1 MGDAAH
7 TIVLT
12 IAGSD
17 SGGGAGIQADLK
29 TFARFGVYGTSV
41 ITAVTAQNTQGVRG
55 WERVSP
61 ALVGAQIDAVAEDLR
76 PAALKSGMLGD
87 AELVRTVAAGIRR
100 HGLAPYV
107 LDPVM
112 AATSGDALL
121 TPDAISAIVGELF
134 PLASLVTPNLDE
146 VGLLLGERPR
156 DVPAME
162 RAARALVAEHG
173 ARAALVKGGHLAGDD
188 LVDVLFDGASMR
200 RFSHTRIATSST
212 HGTGCTLSAAIAAA
226 LALAVPLHD
235 AVELGLE
242 YVHKAIASAPG
253 LGSGT
258 RAAES
263 LRLRRR
269 GGLAPRRSAR
279 LYVPGVGEGSEQ
291 RAPIGR
297 AYSARSVARS
307 SSVSCSARTR
317 GAMTDVGAAWC
328 DSPRACPSSC
338 RATARTSST
347 E

>member
-1 MGDAAH
+1 MGNAAH

-76 PAALKSGMLGD
+76 PAAIKSGMLGD
-87 AELVRTVAAGIRR
+87 AELVRTVGAGIRR
-100 HGLAPYV
+100 HRLAPYV

-134 PLASLVTPNLDE
+134 PLAFLVTPNLDE
-146 VGLLLGERPR
+146 VGLLLGDRPR

-162 RAARALVAEHG
+162 RAARALVVEHG
-173 ARAALVKGGHLAGDD
+173 ARAALVKGGHLAGDE
-188 LVDVLFDGASMR
+188 LVDVLFDGRSMR
-200 RFSHTRIATSST
+200 RFSHPRIATSST

-226 LALAVPLHD
+226 LALAVPLQN

-253 LGSGT
+253 LGSGHGPLNHF
-258 RAAES
+258 A
-263 LRLRRR
+263 
-269 GGLAPRRSAR
+269 
-279 LYVPGVGEGSEQ
+279 
-291 RAPIGR
+291 
-297 AYSARSVARS
+297 
-307 SSVSCSARTR
+307 
-317 GAMTDVGAAWC
+317 
-328 DSPRACPSSC
+328 
-338 RATARTSST
+338 
-347 E
+347 